1 MTSISKRPSSAGTV
15 TPFGRL
21 FDEWFTHTPAYFQNG
36 SRGIRPAMDIE
47 EDEGGITVRTE
58 LAGVKKEDVHLTLE
72 DGVLTITGEKHS
84 DRETKEKS
92 YHLVERS
99 FGSFTRSVQLP
110 SGVDF
115 EKAEADFADG
125 VLEIRVP
132 KSEAAKPKKIQI
144 N

>member
-1 MTSISKRPSSAGTV
+1 MSNLSKHENQGRQV

-21 FDEWFTHTPAYFQNG
+21 FDDWFTHNSALFHQP
-36 SRGIRPAMDIE
+36 RGMRPAMDIE
-47 EDEGGITVRTE
+47 EDDGAITVRTE
-58 LAGVKKEDVHLTLE
+58 LPGVTKDDVHLTLE
-72 DGVLTITGEKHS
+72 DGVLTITGEKQS

-115 EKAEADFADG
+115 DKAEADFENG
-125 VLEIRVP
+125 VLQVRVP

-144 N
+144 K